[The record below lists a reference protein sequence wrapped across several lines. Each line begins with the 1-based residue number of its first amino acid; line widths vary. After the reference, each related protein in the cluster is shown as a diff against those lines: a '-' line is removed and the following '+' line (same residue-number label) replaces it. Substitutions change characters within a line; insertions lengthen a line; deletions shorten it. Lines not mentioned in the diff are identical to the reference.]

1 MALPK
6 IQTPVFDIV
15 IPSLNRAIEFRPFIV
30 KEEKILLMAQ
40 QSSDQRDIVRAIK
53 QIITNCCLDTNIS
66 VNQFT
71 TTDLEYV
78 FLKLRSKSVNNIIAI
93 EYTDE
98 EDGKMYK
105 FDVDLDEVHVTKPKD
120 ANNNIKINDDIG
132 IIMCYPSAA
141 IIDQIETFQ
150 DEVEILNFFI
160 KKCIVEIYDEENVY
174 PANEHTDQ
182 ELQDFIDDM
191 DVMSFDKI
199 REYLDS
205 APKLNHVIKY
215 TNSLGNE
222 KEIVMDNL
230 RDFFIL
236 R

>member
-15 IPSLNRAIEFRPFIV
+15 IPSLNKPVEFRPFIV

-53 QIITNCCLDTNIS
+53 QIITNCCLDTTIS

-78 FLKLRSKSVNNIIAI
+78 FLKLRSKSVNNIIEI
-93 EYTDE
+93 QYTDE

-105 FDVDLDEVHVTKPKD
+105 FDVDLDEVDVTKPKD

>member
-6 IQTPVFDIV
+6 IQTPVFEIV
-15 IPSLNRAIEFRPFIV
+15 IPSLNKTIEFRPFIV

-53 QIITNCCLDTNIS
+53 QIISNCCLDTSIS

-78 FLKLRSKSVNNIIAI
+78 FLKLRSKSVNNIIEI
-93 EYTDE
+93 QYTDE
-98 EDGKMYK
+98 EDGQMYK
-105 FDVDLDEVHVTKPKD
+105 FDVDLDEVDVTKPKHVD
-120 ANNNIKINDDIG
+120 NNIKINGNIG

-141 IIDQIETFQ
+141 IIDQIETFK

-182 ELQDFIDDM
+182 ELQDFIDGM

-215 TNSLGNE
+215 TNSLGNK

>member
-15 IPSLNRAIEFRPFIV
+15 IPSLNKAIEFRPFIV

-40 QSSDQRDIVRAIK
+40 QSADQRDIVRAIK
-53 QIITNCCLDTNIS
+53 QIITNCCLDTTIS

-78 FLKLRSKSVNNIIAI
+78 FLKLRSKSVNNIIEI
-93 EYTDE
+93 QYTDE

-105 FDVDLDEVHVTKPKD
+105 FDVDLDEVDVTKPKD

>member
-15 IPSLNRAIEFRPFIV
+15 IPSLNKAIEFRPFIV

-40 QSSDQRDIVRAIK
+40 QSTDQRDIVRAIK
-53 QIITNCCLDTNIS
+53 QIITNCCLDTSIS

-78 FLKLRSKSVNNIIAI
+78 FLKLRAKSVNNIIAI

-105 FDVDLDEVHVTKPKD
+105 FDVDLDEVNVTKPKD
-120 ANNNIKINDDIG
+120 VNNNIKINDDIG

-141 IIDQIETFQ
+141 IIDQIETFK

-182 ELQDFIDDM
+182 ELQDFIDGM

-222 KEIVMDNL
+222 KEFVMDNL

>member
-15 IPSLNRAIEFRPFIV
+15 IPSLNKSIEFRPFIV

-40 QSSDQRDIVRAIK
+40 QSADQRDIVRAIK
-53 QIITNCCLDTNIS
+53 QIITNCCLDTSIS

-78 FLKLRSKSVNNIIAI
+78 FLKLRSKSVNNIIEI
-93 EYTDE
+93 QYTDE
-98 EDGKMYK
+98 EDGKIYK
-105 FDVDLDEVHVTKPKD
+105 FNVDLDEVNVTKPKNVD
-120 ANNNIKINDDIG
+120 NNIKINDNIG

-141 IIDQIETFQ
+141 IIDQIETFE

-160 KKCIVEIYDEENVY
+160 KKCIVEIYDEDNVY

-182 ELQDFIDDM
+182 EIQDFIDGM

-215 TNSLGNE
+215 TNELGNE